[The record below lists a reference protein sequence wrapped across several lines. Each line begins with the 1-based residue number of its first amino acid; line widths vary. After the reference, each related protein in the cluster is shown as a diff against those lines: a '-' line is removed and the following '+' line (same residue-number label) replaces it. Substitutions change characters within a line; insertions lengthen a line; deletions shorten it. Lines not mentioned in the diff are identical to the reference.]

1 MEERLIIS
9 GNIVDVLSL
18 RIYPGTLYIKDGKI
32 EDVEEDQK
40 NYDRF
45 IVPGFVDS
53 HIHIES
59 SMLTP
64 SEFSRAVSV
73 HGTVATLSDPH
84 EIANVLG
91 TDGVLYMIE
100 DMEDIPFRIYFG
112 APSCVPATPLETSG
126 AELGPKEVED
136 LLKRDDIVYLSEVMN
151 FPGVISE
158 APEVIE
164 KIQIARRYGKKIDG
178 HAPGLRGKD
187 LKKYI
192 SFGID
197 TDHECLDVDE
207 AEEKLSLGMKI
218 MIREGSAS
226 KGLNR
231 FMELIDRYPDMCMLC
246 SDDLHPDDLQK
257 GHINILVSKCISE
270 GIDLF
275 KVLRCVTLNPI
286 RHYGLD
292 VGCLRKGDWAD
303 LIIID
308 DLKEFHIRE
317 TYIKGRLCAKD
328 GKSEIPVKKKR
339 IINRFN
345 IDGVSIENLR
355 INARG
360 ERVNVI
366 GAKDQSLITERL
378 IEKVKIKDGYCI
390 SDPERDIL
398 KICVVNRYRKAPLS
412 IGFIKGF
419 GLKRGAIASSVSHDS
434 HNIICVGV
442 RDEDMCKAL
451 NLIIKSKGGI
461 CAIDGDSYEH
471 LPLSIAGIMSDM
483 EIEEVSRRYKRC
495 KDMAKKLGSSLK
507 EPFMTLSFMALLVIP
522 ELKIGDRGLF
532 LNSGTISQI
541 KLFF

>member
-18 RIYPGTLYIKDGKI
+18 RIYPGTLYIKNGKI
-32 EDVEEDQK
+32 ENIEEDHR
-40 NYDRF
+40 NYDHY
-45 IVPGFVDS
+45 IIPGFVDS

-158 APEVIE
+158 APDVIE

-197 TDHECLDVDE
+197 TDHECLEVDE

-226 KGLNR
+226 KDLDR
-231 FMELIDRYPDMCMLC
+231 FMELIDRYPDMCMIC
-246 SDDLHPDDLQK
+246 SDDLHPDDLLT
-257 GHINILVSKCISE
+257 GHINRLVSKCISE

-317 TYIKGRLCAKD
+317 TYIKGRLCARE

-339 IINRFN
+339 ILNRFN
-345 IDGVSIENLR
+345 IDEVSIEDLQ
-355 INARG
+355 IKARG

-442 RDEDMCKAL
+442 RDEDMCNAL

-461 CAIDGDSYEH
+461 CAIDRDSYEH
-471 LPLSIAGIMSDM
+471 LPLSIAGIISDM

-541 KLFF
+541 ELFF

>member
-18 RIYPGTLYIKDGKI
+18 RIYPGTLYIKNGKI
-32 EDVEEDQK
+32 ENIEEDHR
-40 NYDRF
+40 NYDHY
-45 IVPGFVDS
+45 IIPGFVDS

-158 APEVIE
+158 APDVIE

-197 TDHECLDVDE
+197 TDHECLEVDE

-226 KGLNR
+226 KDLDR
-231 FMELIDRYPDMCMLC
+231 FMELIDRYPDRCMIC
-246 SDDLHPDDLQK
+246 SDDLHPDDLLT
-257 GHINILVSKCISE
+257 GHINRLVSKCISE

-317 TYIKGRLCAKD
+317 TYIKGRLCARE

-339 IINRFN
+339 ILNRFN
-345 IDGVSIENLR
+345 IDEVSIEDLQ
-355 INARG
+355 IKARG

-442 RDEDMCKAL
+442 RDEDMCNAL

-461 CAIDGDSYEH
+461 CAIDRDSYEH
-471 LPLSIAGIMSDM
+471 LPLSIAGIISDM

-541 KLFF
+541 ELFF